1 MQLKQPIKN
10 GCLGY
15 QVGKWYMLPCGPT
28 CQPKRL
34 DTTLGRDSLVVD
46 RHTHSHSDYWERPT
60 QAALDLGGA
69 LGASSWK
76 GWESWDVKL
85 KRQSNNLELV
95 GLPGFLVDC

>member
-60 QAALDLGGA
+60 QATLDLGGA
-69 LGASSWK
+69 LGSFKLEGLGKLRS
-76 GWESWDVKL
+76 EVKEA
-85 KRQSNNLELV
+85 KQ
-95 GLPGFLVDC
+95 